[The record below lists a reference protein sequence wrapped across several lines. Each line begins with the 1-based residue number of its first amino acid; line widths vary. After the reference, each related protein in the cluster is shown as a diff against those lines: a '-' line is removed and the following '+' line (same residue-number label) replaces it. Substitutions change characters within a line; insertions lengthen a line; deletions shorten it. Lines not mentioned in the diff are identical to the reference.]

1 MSNVARAVNGDRH
14 RRYDCGMRYRIVFLA
29 AIGVLVA
36 LASVVPA
43 QQVES
48 DEARRLRDS
57 IAILDEVMAARDNS
71 IPQSILDKAQG
82 IAVFPSTVKAGFIF
96 GGMRGRGI
104 LSARRDGTWTAPIF
118 MTLTGG
124 SFGLQIGGQAT
135 DVVLV
140 IMNERGVETLVRSQF
155 KLGADAWVAAGPV
168 GRDAQAGTDLQMRA
182 EILSYSRA
190 RGLFA
195 GLSIN
200 GSTVRADDDAIE
212 RFYGTRLDPVQVV
225 LNKATVTAPAPVPDW
240 IAALTRHAP
249 R

>member
-1 MSNVARAVNGDRH
+1 
-14 RRYDCGMRYRIVFLA
+14 MRYRSILLTALA
-29 AIGVLVA
+29 ALLVA
-36 LASVVPA
+36 LAPA
-43 QQVES
+43 LLAQSAET
-48 DEARRLRDS
+48 DEARRVRES
-57 IAILDEVMAARDNS
+57 VAILDEVMAARDNS
-71 IPQSILDKAQG
+71 IPQSILDKAQA

-96 GGMRGRGI
+96 GGMHGRGI
-104 LSARRDGTWTAPIF
+104 LSARREGTWTAPIF

-140 IMNERGVETLVRSQF
+140 IMNTRGVETLVRSQF
-155 KLGADAWVAAGPV
+155 KLGADASVAAGPV
-168 GRDAQAGTDLQMRA
+168 GRDAQASTDLQMRA

-200 GSTVRADDDAIE
+200 GSTVRADQDAIE
-212 RFYGTRLDPVQVV
+212 RYYGTRLDPVQVV
-225 LNKATVTAPAPVPDW
+225 LNKVAVTTPPPVPDW

-249 R
+249 PR